1 MVPVADPGARAA
13 AGAEKA
19 VWVPGGRSLR
29 RQDRASVTSRSMM
42 SSAAA
47 STSSRVTLASLPR
60 AASVAAVIGS
70 SRWLPSR
77 DPDDITLD
85 NSADLRR

>member
-29 RQDRASVTSRSMM
+29 RQDRPSVPSRSMM

-47 STSSRVTLASLPR
+47 STSSRVILASLPR
-60 AASVAAVIGS
+60 GVRGGS
-70 SRWLPSR
+70 
-77 DPDDITLD
+77 
-85 NSADLRR
+85 